1 MSANAST
8 TNLFHL
14 VDQIRGVKK
23 YFDISRQEVER
34 ELRSNGS
41 YENYCQCELDD
52 GGKLVFADLRLN
64 IRCKGGATTWAVSLK
79 LHKIRI
85 DGIDHEPKF
94 HATDGTLASGWHG
107 HLWDSSAFNAERL
120 KAPLHEFQK
129 KVSSIEDFLISAFQ
143 EMRVLLNKVDHGNNG
158 LPLF

>member
-34 ELRSNGS
+34 ELRSSGS

-52 GGKLVFADLRLN
+52 GGKRVFAELRLN
-64 IRCKGGATTWAVSLK
+64 IRCRGSATTWAVSLK

-94 HATDGTLASGWHG
+94 HAADGTVASGWHR
-107 HLWDSSAFNAERL
+107 HIWDGSEGNADRI
-120 KAPLHEFQK
+120 KMPLHGIHK
-129 KVSSIEDFLISAFQ
+129 KVSCIEEFLISAFQ
-143 EMRVLLNKVDHGNNG
+143 EMRILLNKVDHGANG